1 MDKIKT
7 VKIKNEDGTI
17 SDESYTITTDA
28 KYVDMANGY
37 NVQETIGVVNVG
49 TDGSIIEQ
57 IDNVNNNLN
66 KKAYYFNS
74 VANMKAAGLKE
85 GDYAVT
91 LGYYEINDGGNGE
104 YKIVNGA
111 YTDNGG
117 SYIRLNNGL
126 YAELIVQREVCIKQ
140 FGAKG
145 DSNNDDTIAIQN
157 CVDFAF
163 NSNLD
168 VVVNGSSGYYRIT
181 LPIIVNIWRAAKGY
195 WQGIA
200 NKILGENQANSR
212 IVKIGNAVY
221 TNHSNPNVNN
231 VNATLICANT
241 NVSMQKGTAVYLDS
255 LSLENYDD
263 PAFHMENLGYGLWT
277 NVSRSTYKNLNI
289 HAHSGIVAH
298 TFSCLYENI
307 VYGCKE
313 NALTLDTGTSNLF
326 RFMYAPGC
334 KNAYNISSSYSTL
347 MNVCCDG
354 GTGTIFSLSG
364 MGLSLIDCG
373 SESVKAQYIFKINS
387 DWTTLYIHNYFL
399 HRQTGDSANNL
410 ALEDCAILYSNR
422 RCVVDIDGISI
433 AEFSKIEDNH
443 NSYFF
448 AVTGVGSAMVTTSVK
463 NIRYYHNYTG
473 DNNPRIKM
481 WNSRPGY
488 QCGQRLSSQTQSF
501 NYLVTGDNNSIYPF
515 IGGYYNETDT
525 MDERGNPVNPDNIS
539 ATKTIWLDCKDQ
551 YHNEKG
557 EEIRYTGRHKQG
569 DIQLYNDPLARN
581 ALGLVIT
588 EYINTYTWNTK
599 PIPLVLTGTTEER
612 PTQNLFIGLQYFDT
626 TLSKPVY
633 YKGSNKWVDAT
644 GTEV

>member
-181 LPIIVNIWRAAKGY
+181 LPIIVNI
-195 WQGIA
+195 
-200 NKILGENQANSR
+200 
-212 IVKIGNAVY
+212 
-221 TNHSNPNVNN
+221 
-231 VNATLICANT
+231 
-241 NVSMQKGTAVYLDS
+241 
-255 LSLENYDD
+255 
-263 PAFHMENLGYGLWT
+263 
-277 NVSRSTYKNLNI
+277 
-289 HAHSGIVAH
+289 
-298 TFSCLYENI
+298 
-307 VYGCKE
+307 
-313 NALTLDTGTSNLF
+313 
-326 RFMYAPGC
+326 
-334 KNAYNISSSYSTL
+334 
-347 MNVCCDG
+347 
-354 GTGTIFSLSG
+354 
-364 MGLSLIDCG
+364 
-373 SESVKAQYIFKINS
+373 
-387 DWTTLYIHNYFL
+387 
-399 HRQTGDSANNL
+399 
-410 ALEDCAILYSNR
+410 
-422 RCVVDIDGISI
+422 
-433 AEFSKIEDNH
+433 
-443 NSYFF
+443 
-448 AVTGVGSAMVTTSVK
+448 
-463 NIRYYHNYTG
+463 
-473 DNNPRIKM
+473 
-481 WNSRPGY
+481 
-488 QCGQRLSSQTQSF
+488 
-501 NYLVTGDNNSIYPF
+501 
-515 IGGYYNETDT
+515 
-525 MDERGNPVNPDNIS
+525 
-539 ATKTIWLDCKDQ
+539 
-551 YHNEKG
+551 
-557 EEIRYTGRHKQG
+557 
-569 DIQLYNDPLARN
+569 
-581 ALGLVIT
+581 
-588 EYINTYTWNTK
+588 
-599 PIPLVLTGTTEER
+599 
-612 PTQNLFIGLQYFDT
+612 
-626 TLSKPVY
+626 
-633 YKGSNKWVDAT
+633 
-644 GTEV
+644 